1 MKYFDN
7 TQDSESVASGASSI
21 ITNNFQPILIE
32 PVEAVVA
39 QTSILPLISQF
50 SQGLFQILQLLL
62 AYYYINYQAAIVI
75 ALTMVV
81 TKLMQYA
88 MISPIYG
95 MMKRIQERMLAEQSN
110 APNILYQN
118 TYVITG
124 MLCVTI
130 FVFMII
136 FGQKIANI
144 YTAWAGDVTYFPLIV
159 RGLPYINAI
168 QYAVYIMICE
178 NKGNYLSLIEISQ
191 VILHLT
197 SLYLAIFVLNSMRI
211 EVTLRSFAIIDIAVN
226 AVFAIVFGWPILKS
240 TKSKKPITRFSLSLN
255 TFRDM
260 LLPVL
265 FLALKQCVVYILGN
279 LPEYVIPVLALI
291 LNFTQTETEQKNG
304 MFLAFAF
311 FVTYQ
316 QISSAVS
323 RTIHAVLLQVFMPN
337 VQMKRYERMTQFMT
351 SGFGIIFGVSAVIN
365 IVLFVVCNQIVTVVF
380 YDLKYNRADQ
390 QFIDGEY
397 SIDSFYSIKYLAI
410 EGIIRPIQSFVVYSS
425 EITHNVGCYTFVVI
439 VRYTATIG
447 MFLIAY
453 FTNVT
458 KSIDYM
464 VLAELSVDICCILP
478 LISQIQHINNIKIKI
493 NTQEGFG
500 MMLNNSIS
508 HSKHSRKNEE
518 DLVFDMEQIKPMP
531 LPSINMNRQQG
542 LLGQSTTSIEPSSQL
557 IEDKQIRDSNN
568 KFTNSD
574 SDLLKFAK

>member
-1 MKYFDN
+1 MGVIAQWLNSIMQRQLSRFNSHRGHFFIFIKLTFIYYQQLIDN
-7 TQDSESVASGASSI
+7 DFQGFNDIIEHSI
-21 ITNNFQPILIE
+21 I
-32 PVEAVVA
+32 
-39 QTSILPLISQF
+39 
-50 SQGLFQILQLLL
+50 
-62 AYYYINYQAAIVI
+62 YYRCYI
-75 ALTMVV
+75 T
-81 TKLMQYA
+81 
-88 MISPIYG
+88 
-95 MMKRIQERMLAEQSN
+95 
-110 APNILYQN
+110 
-118 TYVITG
+118 
-124 MLCVTI
+124 
-130 FVFMII
+130 
-136 FGQKIANI
+136 
-144 YTAWAGDVTYFPLIV
+144 DV
-159 RGLPYINAI
+159 
-168 QYAVYIMICE
+168 Q
-178 NKGNYLSLIEISQ
+178 
-191 VILHLT
+191 LT
-197 SLYLAIFVLNSMRI
+197 SFQGVHNQSYHTKQPKQDQS
-211 EVTLRSFAIIDIAVN
+211 
-226 AVFAIVFGWPILKS
+226 S
-240 TKSKKPITRFSLSLN
+240 TKSKKPMTRFSLSLN
-255 TFRDM
+255 TLTDM

-265 FLALKQCVVYILGN
+265 FLALKQCIVHILGN
-279 LPEYVIPVLALI
+279 LPEHVIPVLALI

-351 SGFGIIFGVSAVIN
+351 SGFGIIFAISAVIN

-380 YDLKYNRADQ
+380 YDIKYNRADQ
-390 QFIDGEY
+390 QFIDGDY

-410 EGIIRPIQSFVVYSS
+410 EGIMRPIQSFVVYSS
-425 EITHNVGCYTFVVI
+425 EITHNVGCYAFVVI

-464 VLAELSVDICCILP
+464 VLAELSVDICCIMP

-500 MMLNNSIS
+500 MILNNSIS
-508 HSKHSRKNEE
+508 QSKHSKKNEE

-531 LPSINMNRQQG
+531 LPSLNMNRQQG